1 MDCNIFQR
9 ASRVLNTRCVEEL
22 KPMKCT
28 KWIALLGMGALS
40 LTGIPQAASA
50 ATAETT
56 VCVNKKTGDMRAVR
70 PVKKCK
76 KSERR
81 LVLNSQGAA
90 GEPGRTGAQGPQ
102 GR

>member
-1 MDCNIFQR
+1 
-9 ASRVLNTRCVEEL
+9 
-22 KPMKCT
+22 
-28 KWIALLGMGALS
+28 MGALS
-40 LTGIPQAASA
+40 MTGIPQAASA